1 MRKFMEHID
10 EIFEALYGSI
20 TNNSNDY
27 DNVKYSKIYDYEV
40 QSMIEDYTNYL
51 KCMSDINIKPVV
63 EDIAKFIIYTEY
75 VHIGN
80 ETRVKENLNVNKLK
94 EVASKLI

>member
-10 EIFEALYGSI
+10 ELFEALYGSS

-27 DNVKYSKIYDYEV
+27 DNVKYSQIYDYEV

-51 KCMSDINIKPVV
+51 KCMSDINIKPTV
-63 EDIAKFIIYTEY
+63 EDIVKFIIYTEY
-75 VHIGN
+75 VHIGY
-80 ETRVKENLNVNKLK
+80 ESCVKENLNMNKLK
-94 EVASKLI
+94 EVVVKFF